1 VHLPDPLPAALGAPM
16 SPASGSSQVSNPVS
30 LAGWLPVG
38 ILAVVMVVLF
48 VVGSL
53 VTR

>member
-1 VHLPDPLPAALGAPM
+1 VAVDAKAL
-16 SPASGSSQVSNPVS
+16 PVS